1 MADDPPPDISQCAT
15 YEDVLLSLNALR
27 SESRLV
33 TSQMVALRESQT
45 APLSFL
51 LQRLDILGAS
61 LGTPQ
66 QTARGIS
73 KMISDASFVASR
85 ISQKV
90 RQLDKEQSRVK
101 QALDYVSKTQELKSC
116 IIGIHDATQI
126 RDWES
131 VAQHINRAS
140 KLPPELVTGRFA
152 EVMVP
157 TEENPE
163 SPAQALETAT
173 ETFRALFLREFE
185 SAAKAKDVENITR
198 FFKLF
203 PLIGKEKEGLDV
215 YARFVCTII
224 ASQSRQVM
232 NSKVDGPLFFGLAM
246 SRLFENIAT
255 IVDQH
260 SPIVERYYGRG
271 RMQRVMETVQLEADT
286 QGGIIVDTYF
296 DDRNINRR
304 LSDLKSYA
312 FNFLVQSFMPTGLG
326 ISNGMRKASPAPS
339 ENSGINVQDVDT
351 LMNECGFI
359 VGRWSL
365 YCKFLAIKWASQE
378 PSLVENENEHEK
390 VPTVAL
396 KIPPILPGS
405 KLYQKMNSRVAPAF
419 EAMATF
425 FFRRSVEKAFQLDEP
440 PSLIRLPLEPLPGSP
455 LITSAIDDVMYV
467 LNAVL
472 ERTVSTG
479 HCHLI
484 RNVLGSIRRVLESD
498 LVGMIQRKMRDET
511 YPRLPGPVS
520 GNGHQPPPPQ
530 DKVNGFLLL
539 LNNLD
544 VATQYI
550 ERIITTVVAS
560 CGDGEVVSV
569 LPFGD
574 EHAQVITSLKAL
586 SSSFESRVKELLHD
600 GVQVIFVQVVKPRLR
615 PLLSEAF
622 KDATYLT
629 QGSSGGEDPEDMLS
643 QQQAD
648 LVRLRF
654 AYGWDA
660 LMYPIRK
667 ILTETNY
674 SRLLSVTSE
683 QLSAQLERRVWGMNG
698 SVNELGAIQLERDVA
713 GIISHVSQGKW
724 YFLREKFVRV
734 AQLVMVLG
742 LDEQELEAGGIEWV
756 LTEEERRRAA
766 TIRVDGMQ

>member
-1 MADDPPPDISQCAT
+1 MADDPPPDISQCGT
-15 YEDVLLSLNALR
+15 YDELVASMSHLHAESETVTAQMTSLY
-27 SESRLV
+27 
-33 TSQMVALRESQT
+33 ESQT
-45 APLSFL
+45 GPLSFS

-61 LGTPQ
+61 LSAPQ
-66 QTARGIS
+66 QTARS
-73 KMISDASFVASR
+73 LAKMISDASFVASR

-90 RQLDKEQSRVK
+90 RQLDKEQSRVQ
-101 QALDYVSKTQELKSC
+101 QALDYAVKTQELKSC
-116 IIGIHDATQI
+116 IIGIYDATQV
-126 RDWES
+126 RDWEA
-131 VAQHINRAS
+131 VAQHIHRAS
-140 KLPPELVTGRFA
+140 KLPPELVKGRFA

-163 SPAQALETAT
+163 SPAIALQNAT
-173 ETFRALFLREFE
+173 ESFGALFLKEFE
-185 SAAKAKDVENITR
+185 AAAKAKDVEKITR

-215 YARFVCTII
+215 YAKFVCTII
-224 ASQSRQVM
+224 ASQSRELM
-232 NSKVDGPLFFGLAM
+232 SSEIDGPLFFGMAL

-271 RMQRVMETVQLEADT
+271 KMQRVIERIQLEADT

-304 LSDLKSYA
+304 LSDIKSYA
-312 FNFLVQSFMPTGLG
+312 FSFLVQSFGMGMNMG
-326 ISNGMRKASPAPS
+326 IRSMSPAVGS
-339 ENSGINVQDVDT
+339 DGGINVQDIDT
-351 LMNECGFI
+351 LLNECAVMI
-359 VGRWSL
+359 GRWSL
-365 YCKFLAIKWASQE
+365 YCKFLAIKWWAQE
-378 PSLVENENEHEK
+378 PKAQSENPNSEK
-390 VPTVAL
+390 KSATAL
-396 KIPPILPGS
+396 KIPPILPDS
-405 KLYQKMNSRVAPAF
+405 KLYLKMNTRVASVF
-419 EAMATF
+419 ESMATF
-425 FFRRSVEKAFQLDEP
+425 FFRRSVEKAFQLDEAP
-440 PSLIRLPLEPLPGSP
+440 NLKRLPPEPSPSSP

-479 HCHLI
+479 HSHLI
-484 RNVLGSIRRVLESD
+484 KNVIGNVRRVLESD

-511 YPRLPGPVS
+511 YPKAAGTTS
-520 GNGHQPPPPQ
+520 GNGPPPPPPE
-530 DKVNGFLLL
+530 DKVNGFLVL

-544 VATQYI
+544 VATEYI
-550 ERIITTVVAS
+550 ERIIAAVVAS

-569 LPFGD
+569 FPFGD
-574 EHAQVITSLKAL
+574 EHAQVTSALKAL
-586 SSSFESRVKELLHD
+586 SSSFDSRVKELLHD
-600 GVQVIFVQVVKPRLR
+600 GIQVIFVQVVKPRLR
-615 PLLSEAF
+615 PLLSESF
-622 KDATYLT
+622 KEATYMPH
-629 QGSSGGEDPEDMLS
+629 GSGSTDDPEDLLS

-660 LMYPIRK
+660 LMHPSRK
-667 ILTETNY
+667 ILTEKNY

-683 QLSAQLERRVWGMNG
+683 HVSALLEKRVWAMTGR
-698 SVNELGAIQLERDVA
+698 VNELGAIQLERDVA

-724 YFLREKFVRV
+724 YFLRERFIRV

-766 TIRVDGMQ
+766 AIRVDEM